1 MPSISFLPQASD
13 EYDQAYAWYVAR
25 SRQAAQAFAA
35 EISHALDAIAQAPLS
50 WPLDAKGCRRF
61 VLQQFP
67 FSVIYLAT
75 NGDILIVAIAHSS
88 RRPHYWRRRLP

>member
-13 EYDQAYAWYVAR
+13 EYDQAYAWYATR
-25 SRQAAQAFAA
+25 SRQAARDFAA
-35 EISHALDAIAQAPLS
+35 EISQALDTIAQAPLS
-50 WPLDAKGCRRF
+50 SPLDVKGCRRF

-67 FSVIYLAT
+67 YSVIYLVT
-75 NGDILIVAIAHSS
+75 NGDVLIVAIAHSS